1 MMNRRWYP
9 VLVLFLAV
17 AYVAVAAINR
27 QYSWAWGREWLAPTM
42 MLAVLLA
49 VLVGGCMPRSRGYR
63 RWN

>member
-1 MMNRRWYP
+1 MINRRWYP
-9 VLVLFLAV
+9 LLVLTLSV

-49 VLVGGCMPRSRGYR
+49 VLVGGCMPRLRGQCGL
-63 RWN
+63 N